1 MNSHESKPLP
11 EYDNPPV
18 TEVVCGVLF
27 KSLDRF
33 LLAHLGLLWQ
43 EFKTEYPECQEVDP
57 LLPRIE
63 RFEKGQEA
71 VNLVQGFL
79 PFPRVWFVHR
89 NGDKVIQVQKD
100 RFLHNWRKHEKEHE
114 YPRYPRIIQSFRERF
129 SFFKTFLADNNIG
142 EVTPEQY
149 EMTYVNHIF
158 QGDEWQTLKEI
169 GKVLPDFSWHDRDD
183 RFLSLAESLNW
194 HTTFV
199 LPKKLGRLHVTIRN
213 GLRHDDA
220 RPLLLLDLTVRGMA
234 SSSSPEEMWPWFDV
248 AHEWIV
254 RSFADLTGEELQQKV
269 WRRRI

>member
-1 MNSHESKPLP
+1 MSFQESNPLP
-11 EYDNPPV
+11 DYENPPV

-33 LLAHLGLLWQ
+33 FLPYLGLLW
-43 EFKTEYPECQEVDP
+43 ERFKAEYPECQEVDA

-63 RFEKGQEA
+63 LFQNGQET
-71 VNLVQGFL
+71 VNLVQGFVPL
-79 PFPRVWFVHR
+79 PRVWFVHK
-89 NGDKVIQVQKD
+89 NGDKVIQVQRD
-100 RFLHNWRKHEKEHE
+100 RFLHNWRKRGKEDE
-114 YPRYPRIIQSFRERF
+114 YPRYHKIIDLFRECYTL
-129 SFFKTFLADNNIG
+129 FKTFIADNNIG
-142 EVTPEQY
+142 EITPAQY

-158 QGDEWQTLKEI
+158 QSDEWQTLKEI
-169 GKVLPDFSWHDRDD
+169 GKILPDFVWHDRQE
-183 RFLSLAESLNW
+183 RFLSFAESLNW

-213 GLRHDDA
+213 GLRHDDS

-234 SSSSPEEMWPWFDV
+234 PNNSPEEMWLWFDV

-269 WRRRI
+269 WKRRA